1 MNLDNDEN
9 EKEISEEISE
19 YNPYSDM
26 SSFQS
31 ENDEGIEMDIPISED
46 DNYEQ
51 EEKNYKDEIIDEKN
65 VDESDSDDDNFEN
78 PSFIDYENNEDD
90 NKNYNE
96 QESNIQQEET
106 QIIDNQES
114 SLSQSQD
121 DFDDEEGKIE
131 NFYERKISP
140 EQAAKAKSSE
150 PKQINK
156 RLLSIIIVVV
166 IGGVLLITF
175 LMPTK
180 TKKGSGE
187 NSKKIASKNNLANY
201 EALANKQ
208 LKDYEPYQ
216 KNNKINNTEST
227 IPNSTGFIQTEYDE
241 NGEVII
247 PPVIKEEKK
256 AYNPNTTYSSG
267 GGGSST
273 TIEIPDTRND
283 TLHEKTISGI
293 KGLTSS
299 QQRYSTDYT
308 QQVEKNVASTTRNNY
323 TLPSKDEYMSSML
336 NAYTSA
342 YGNTQNPYATQ
353 NDQSGKNSFYNNG
366 KNEENVGQGEW
377 LDLNTI
383 WQGTIIEA
391 TLTSEL
397 NTDLPGE
404 ITARVAKNVYSSQ
417 DGRFLLI
424 PQNSV
429 LYGSYNS
436 SISYAQKR
444 VQVGWHTL
452 IRPDGYQ
459 INLGNM
465 NATDAKGASGLKGFV
480 NDHPFAYLKAIGL
493 MSVFSIINSEFQN
506 SMGDT
511 NNEYV
516 QNVMANTQQV
526 TNELGEKLIDRAM
539 NVQPTIK
546 IKSGTKINIVASQNL
561 QLPPCEEIPVTEH
574 YRKY

>member
-19 YNPYSDM
+19 YNPYSGM
-26 SSFQS
+26 SSF
-31 ENDEGIEMDIPISED
+31 NDEGIEIEVPISED
-46 DNYEQ
+46 DYKQ
-51 EEKNYKDEIIDEKN
+51 EENNYNEEIIDEN
-65 VDESDSDDDNFEN
+65 NLVDDSDSDDDNFEN
-78 PSFIDYENNEDD
+78 PSFIDYENNEEDK
-90 NKNYNE
+90 KNYNE
-96 QESNIQQEET
+96 QETNIQHEET

-140 EQAAKAKSSE
+140 EQAAKSSE

-156 RLLSIIIVVV
+156 RLLSIIIVCV
-166 IGGVLLITF
+166 IGGVLLFTF

-187 NSKKIASKNNLANY
+187 NSKKIASKNNLPNY

-208 LKDYEPYQ
+208 QKDYEPYQ
-216 KNNKINNTEST
+216 KKNSPTEQNQT
-227 IPNSTGFIQTEYDE
+227 ELNQTEYDE

-247 PPVIKEEKK
+247 PPVIKEEKAKK

-267 GGGSST
+267 GSGSST

-308 QQVEKNVASTTRNNY
+308 QQVEMNVASTTRNNY

-366 KNEENVGQGEW
+366 RNENVGQGEW

-511 NNEYV
+511 TNEYV

>member
-19 YNPYSDM
+19 YNPYSGM
-26 SSFQS
+26 SSF
-31 ENDEGIEMDIPISED
+31 NDEGIEIEVPISED
-46 DNYEQ
+46 DYKQ
-51 EEKNYKDEIIDEKN
+51 EENNYNEEIIDEN
-65 VDESDSDDDNFEN
+65 NLVDDSDSDDDNFEN
-78 PSFIDYENNEDD
+78 PSFIDYENNEEDK
-90 NKNYNE
+90 KNYNE

-140 EQAAKAKSSE
+140 EQAAKSSE

-156 RLLSIIIVVV
+156 RLLSIIIVCV
-166 IGGVLLITF
+166 IGGVLLFTF

-187 NSKKIASKNNLANY
+187 NSKKIASKNNLPNY

-208 LKDYEPYQ
+208 PKDYEPYQ
-216 KNNKINNTEST
+216 KKNSPTEQNQT
-227 IPNSTGFIQTEYDE
+227 ELNQTEYDE

-247 PPVIKEEKK
+247 PPVIKEEKAKK

-366 KNEENVGQGEW
+366 RNENVGQGEW

-506 SMGDT
+506 SMDT
-511 NNEYV
+511 TNEYV

>member
-19 YNPYSDM
+19 YNPYSGM
-26 SSFQS
+26 SSF
-31 ENDEGIEMDIPISED
+31 NDEGIEIEVPISED
-46 DNYEQ
+46 DYKQ
-51 EEKNYKDEIIDEKN
+51 EENNYNEEIIDEN
-65 VDESDSDDDNFEN
+65 NLVDDSDSDDDNFEN
-78 PSFIDYENNEDD
+78 PSFIDYENNEEDK
-90 NKNYNE
+90 KNYNE
-96 QESNIQQEET
+96 QETNIQQEET
-106 QIIDNQES
+106 QIIDNQDS

-140 EQAAKAKSSE
+140 EQAAKSSE

-156 RLLSIIIVVV
+156 RLLSIIIVCV
-166 IGGVLLITF
+166 IGGVLLFTF

-187 NSKKIASKNNLANY
+187 NSKKIASKNNLPNY

-208 LKDYEPYQ
+208 QKDYEPYQ
-216 KNNKINNTEST
+216 KKNSPTEQNQT
-227 IPNSTGFIQTEYDE
+227 ELNQTEYDE

-247 PPVIKEEKK
+247 PPVIKEEKAKK

-366 KNEENVGQGEW
+366 RNENVGQGEW

-511 NNEYV
+511 TNEYV

>member
-19 YNPYSDM
+19 YNPYSGM
-26 SSFQS
+26 SSF
-31 ENDEGIEMDIPISED
+31 NDEGIEIEVPISED
-46 DNYEQ
+46 DYKQ
-51 EEKNYKDEIIDEKN
+51 EENNYNEEIIDEN
-65 VDESDSDDDNFEN
+65 NLVDDSDSDDDNFEN
-78 PSFIDYENNEDD
+78 PSFIDYENNEEDK
-90 NKNYNE
+90 KNYNE

-106 QIIDNQES
+106 QIIDNQDS

-140 EQAAKAKSSE
+140 EQAAKSSE

-156 RLLSIIIVVV
+156 RLLSIIIVCV
-166 IGGVLLITF
+166 IGGVLLFTF

-187 NSKKIASKNNLANY
+187 NSKKIASKNNLPNY

-208 LKDYEPYQ
+208 QKDYEPYQ
-216 KNNKINNTEST
+216 KKNSPTEQNQT
-227 IPNSTGFIQTEYDE
+227 ELNQTEYDE

-247 PPVIKEEKK
+247 PPVIKEEKAKK

-366 KNEENVGQGEW
+366 RNENVGQGEW

-511 NNEYV
+511 TNEYV